1 MVVNLGRIMEMAVVE
16 GKDILSDL
24 SQLSKSIVVE
34 KKPEPRPARQEPKSD
49 AVPSLLGE
57 MMGVSSVAKA
67 PPPPN
72 RRADAATQAQSA
84 RSEAAAYEE
93 ALQEMAQEKVEVEME
108 LEAAKKRVGELEAS
122 SAAFASE
129 KATLEERLAAAERRA
144 AENDAAAELARVK
157 SELAKVQSA
166 QAAKIA
172 EADEKVR
179 AADER
184 FRLELE
190 EARAHSASVSVLL
203 DRPEEF
209 PEVFAGEVREH
220 VLATLREAFAA
231 AEGGGR
237 ERRAGVLEAVIA
249 ANPSTG
255 ELERRRA
262 EVKRIVREGG
272 RFVDD
277 SVISELARL
286 GFRHV
291 SGSNHHKLVY
301 AGVRIALSKTPSD
314 HRAVLNNSTEIN
326 NLVY

>member
-1 MVVNLGRIMEMAVVE
+1 MSLADGR
-16 GKDILSDL
+16 DTFSDL

-34 KKPEPRPARQEPKSD
+34 KEPEAQPQRPAPKSD

-57 MMGVSSVAKA
+57 MMGVPPVSKA
-67 PPPPN
+67 PPPPS

-108 LEAAKKRVGELEAS
+108 LEAAMKRVEELEAS
-122 SAAFASE
+122 LAALASE
-129 KATLEERLAAAERRA
+129 KASLEGRLAAAERRA
-144 AENDAAAELARVK
+144 GENEAASADLARVK
-157 SELAKVQSA
+157 DELAKVQSA

-172 EADEKVR
+172 EAEEKVR
-179 AADER
+179 AAEER

-220 VLATLREAFAA
+220 VLATLKEAFAA

-277 SVISELARL
+277 SVIAELGRL

-314 HRAVLNNSTEIN
+314 NRAVLNNSTEIN

>member
-1 MVVNLGRIMEMAVVE
+1 MSIAE
-16 GKDILSDL
+16 GKEVFSDL
-24 SQLSKSIVVE
+24 SQLSKSMVE
-34 KKPEPRPARQEPKSD
+34 QKKPDSKPARPAPKSD

-57 MMGVSSVAKA
+57 MMGVPPAAKA

-72 RRADAATQAQSA
+72 RRADAAVQAQSA

-93 ALQEMAQEKVEVEME
+93 ALQEMAQEKVEVEVE
-108 LEAAKKRVGELEAS
+108 LEAAKRLAEELEAS
-122 SAAFASE
+122 SAALASE
-129 KATLEERLAAAERRA
+129 KASLEERLAAAERRA
-144 AENDAAAELARVK
+144 AENEAAVRELARVK
-157 SELAKVQSA
+157 AELAKVQSA

-179 AADER
+179 AAEER

-203 DRPEEF
+203 DRPEQF

-220 VLATLREAFAA
+220 VLATLKEAFAA

-237 ERRAGVLEAVIA
+237 ERRASVLEAVVA
-249 ANPSTG
+249 ANPSSG

-262 EVKRIVREGG
+262 EVKRIVRDGG

-277 SVISELARL
+277 SVIAELSRL

-314 HRAVLNNSTEIN
+314 HRAVLNNSSEIN